1 LHASS
6 TPSAF
11 DLNQD
16 QILKNI
22 KKLLTRSADCSADPH
37 KFISLDEL

>member
-16 QILKNI
+16 QILK
-22 KKLLTRSADCSADPH
+22 KYKLLNDESPNLRWKTH
-37 KFISLDEL
+37 TSLFF